1 MYAGTSEDTGAPRT
15 IVLPD
20 GRRLAWMEYGAP
32 FGQPLLYCHGFPSS
46 SLEARFTEYAAA
58 ARGIRVIAPD
68 RPGYGHSD
76 PAPAQ
81 PFADWAT
88 DVGVLLDALGCDRVA
103 VLGVSGGAPH
113 ALACCVMLRR
123 RIAGV
128 SLVAPL
134 GPLADIGTTAG
145 LSGLG
150 RLSAHLAREHP
161 GAQAAL
167 FRVLGLA
174 LRMAPSAVFPLLA
187 PGNPAAD
194 RALLRDRDTRAIW
207 IDALR
212 NAVRQGAAAAIH
224 DMRRYVAP
232 WGFALE
238 SVACPVCI
246 WHGHSDT
253 VVPPM
258 HGRVYAARLPHACAH
273 WMPGEGHFSVP
284 VQHVDAILSEL
295 SACLPA

>member
-1 MYAGTSEDTGAPRT
+1 MYAGASVGIPAPRT

-20 GRRLAWMEYGAP
+20 GRTLAWMEYGDP
-32 FGQPLLYCHGFPSS
+32 CGRPVLYCHGFPSS

-76 PAPAQ
+76 PTPERPLAA
-81 PFADWAT
+81 WAG
-88 DVGVLLDALGCDRVA
+88 DVAVLLDALGFDRVA

-113 ALACCVMLRR
+113 ALACCVMLRQ
-123 RIAGV
+123 RIAAV
-128 SLVAPL
+128 ALVAPL

-161 GAQAAL
+161 AAQAAL
-167 FRVLGLA
+167 FRLIGLGLRA
-174 LRMAPSAVFPLLA
+174 APATVFPLLVAGA
-187 PGNPAAD
+187 PATD

-207 IDALR
+207 IQALR
-212 NAVRQGAAAAIH
+212 NALRQGAASAVR

-232 WGFALE
+232 WGFTLE
-238 SVACPVCI
+238 SVACPVYI
-246 WHGHSDT
+246 WHGHADS

-258 HGRVYAARLPHACAH
+258 HGRVYAARLPHALAH
-273 WMPGEGHFSVP
+273 WIPDEGHFAVP
-284 VQHVDAILSEL
+284 LRHIDAILSEL
-295 SACLPA
+295 GGCSPN